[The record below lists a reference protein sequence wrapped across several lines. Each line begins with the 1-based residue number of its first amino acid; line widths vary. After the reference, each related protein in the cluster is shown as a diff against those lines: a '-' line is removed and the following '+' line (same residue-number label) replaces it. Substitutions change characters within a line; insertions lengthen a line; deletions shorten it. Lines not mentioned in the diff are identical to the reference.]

1 MKTVVRLMVCAVAVA
16 LFAEGVQA
24 QDEKVAPDKLPPKV
38 AEVVKARFPGAT
50 ITAATKATEN
60 NEVIY
65 DIEMTKD
72 GKKHEI
78 DLKEDGTIINIE
90 HEIAAT
96 ALPAAITSAVKA
108 KYPGCTIK
116 EVMQINVLK
125 DNKETLDEY
134 EVIIE
139 TADKK
144 ELELAISADG
154 KKIEEAK

>member
-1 MKTVVRLMVCAVAVA
+1 MKTVVQLLTCAAFAVLLAPVA
-16 LFAEGVQA
+16 LA
-24 QDEKVAPDKLPPKV
+24 QEEKVAPDKLPPKV
-38 AEVVKARFPGAT
+38 AEVIKSRFPGAT

-78 DLKEDGTIINIE
+78 DLKEDGTVINIE
-90 HEIAAT
+90 HEIAA
-96 ALPAAITSAVKA
+96 ADLPAAITTAVKA
-108 KYPGCTIK
+108 KYAGCTIK

-144 ELELAISADG
+144 EIELAVSADG